1 MFTAPG
7 GRSGRAASHVRR
19 RPGGRVGPAR
29 PHVLAAV
36 VGEAVD
42 AVVRPGEA
50 AGCDKVQLP
59 AADDAYVRTFH
70 EACGLAVRA
79 QGFRRCLARPE

>member
-1 MFTAPG
+1 M
-7 GRSGRAASHVRR
+7 
-19 RPGGRVGPAR
+19 
-29 PHVLAAV
+29 
-36 VGEAVD
+36 D